1 MLARLVK
8 PTLMFSAVFI
18 TVWVIVVV
26 YWNYTARM
34 PSTSDIALYLVVLP
48 LALVVF
54 YLVLRRIFASPPPAV
69 ALPPTARGASAATGA
84 AASTGA
90 TADAQQQE
98 RLQMA
103 VLAFALHTPRGN
115 DADAVATAVGQAQA
129 PELVPELR
137 DGEGF
142 PMLAGCVAGLDANE
156 LREHL
161 RETLRPA
168 PEAFDA
174 DALTDDRLR
183 AIHLMSDVLQELLA
197 SATDAIL
204 NAGDA
209 LSVRAPGRF
218 VSSGEVI
225 PGPAAAPY
233 LCISLLLPG
242 AWSESER
249 AIATQ
254 WVQQLARE
262 ADPSQHWTV
271 DCFKSE
277 AGVSA
282 MALLDRINLA
292 LHREQRP
299 ALWIALAA
307 DSAISN
313 ECIARWEAEGLLHSA
328 ARRNGRVPGEA
339 AAGLLLARA
348 GDGLFAQPHGL
359 VLSRS
364 ASGQR
369 DESADTARMPD
380 ASLLDLFA
388 QRLLSASAVQPDT
401 VDWVV
406 SDADHRTSRVT
417 EVAKLVQERLPHV
430 PFENNLSVCA
440 SLGHLGAA
448 ADMTAVALACHL
460 AVRDSRHVLA
470 LSVQDARARTAMLA
484 GPASPPTPPNSV
496 RQAT

>member
-8 PTLMFSAVFI
+8 PILLFSAVFI

-26 YWNYTARM
+26 YWSYTARM

-54 YLVLRRIFASPPPAV
+54 YLLLRRIFTGAPPSA
-69 ALPPTARGASAATGA
+69 ALPSAARGASAATGG

-90 TADAQQQE
+90 TADVQQE
-98 RLQMA
+98 RLQMS

-142 PMLAGCVAGLDANE
+142 PLLAGCVAGLDANE

-161 RETLRPA
+161 RESLRPA
-168 PEAFDA
+168 PEAFDV
-174 DALTDDRLR
+174 DALADDRLR

-197 SATDAIL
+197 SATDALL

-218 VSSGEVI
+218 VSSGAIV
-225 PGPAAAPY
+225 PGSATAPQ

-282 MALLDRINLA
+282 MALLDRINLS

-299 ALWIALAA
+299 ALWMALAA
-307 DSAISN
+307 DSAISS

-348 GDGLFAQPHGL
+348 GDALFAQPHGVL
-359 VLSRS
+359 LSRS

-388 QRLLSASAVQPDT
+388 QRLLSASALQPDT
-401 VDWVV
+401 IDWVV

-417 EVAKLVQERLPHV
+417 EVAKLVQERLPHL

-440 SLGHLGAA
+440 SLGYLGAA

-460 AVRDSRHVLA
+460 AVRDSRHVFA

-484 GPASPPTPPNSV
+484 GPASPVP
-496 RQAT
+496 QAT

>member
-34 PSTSDIALYLVVLP
+34 PSTSDIALYLIVLP

-54 YLVLRRIFASPPPAV
+54 YLLLRRIFTGAAPSA
-69 ALPPTARGASAATGA
+69 ALPSAARGASAATGG

-90 TADAQQQE
+90 NADAPQE
-98 RLQMA
+98 RLQMS
-103 VLAFALHTPRGN
+103 VLAFALRTPRGN

-142 PMLAGCVAGLDANE
+142 PMLAGCVAGIDPNE

-161 RETLRPA
+161 RESLRPA
-168 PEAFDA
+168 PEAFNA

-183 AIHLMSDVLQELLA
+183 AIHLVSDVLQELLA
-197 SATDAIL
+197 SATDALL

-218 VSSGEVI
+218 VSSGAIV
-225 PGPAAAPY
+225 PGSASAPQ

-249 AIATQ
+249 AVATQ

-262 ADPSQHWTV
+262 ADPSQHWSV

-277 AGVSA
+277 AGVGA
-282 MALLDRINLA
+282 MALLDRINLS

-299 ALWIALAA
+299 ALWMALAA
-307 DSAISN
+307 DSAISS
-313 ECIARWEAEGLLHSA
+313 ECVARWDAEGLLYSA
-328 ARRNGRVPGEA
+328 KRRNGRVPGEA

-348 GDGLFAQPHGL
+348 GDALFAQPHGVL
-359 VLSRS
+359 LSRS

-369 DESADTARMPD
+369 DESADTARVPN

-388 QRLLSASAVQPDT
+388 QRLMSASALQPEA

-417 EVAKLVQERLPHV
+417 EVAQLVQERLPHL

-448 ADMTAVALACHL
+448 ADMIAVALACHL

-484 GPASPPTPPNSV
+484 GPAIPPSPVPH
-496 RQAT
+496 AT

>member
-54 YLVLRRIFASPPPAV
+54 YLLLRRIFAIGPPAV
-69 ALPPTARGASAATGA
+69 ASPAASVTAAATSTGA
-84 AASTGA
+84 AADA
-90 TADAQQQE
+90 TQE

-103 VLAFALHTPRGN
+103 VLALSLHTPRGN
-115 DADAVATAVGQAQA
+115 DADAVATAVVQARA

-142 PMLAGCVAGLDANE
+142 PMLAGCVAGIDPNE

-161 RETLRPA
+161 RESLRPA
-168 PEAFDA
+168 PEAFNA

-197 SATDAIL
+197 SATDALL

-218 VSSGEVI
+218 VSSGAIV
-225 PGPAAAPY
+225 PGSASAPQ

-249 AIATQ
+249 AVATQ

-299 ALWIALAA
+299 ALWMAVAA

-328 ARRNGRVPGEA
+328 ARRNGHVPGEA

-348 GDGLFAQPHGL
+348 GDALFAQPHAVL
-359 VLSRS
+359 LSRS

-380 ASLLDLFA
+380 AGLLDLFA
-388 QRLLSASAVQPDT
+388 QRLLAASTLQPDA

-460 AVRDSRHVLA
+460 ALRDSRYVLA

-484 GPASPPTPPNSV
+484 GPAIPPSPVP
-496 RQAT
+496 QAT

>member
-8 PTLMFSAVFI
+8 PTLMLSAVFI

-54 YLVLRRIFASPPPAV
+54 YLLLRRIFTGASPAV
-69 ALPPTARGASAATGA
+69 ALPSAARGASAATGA

-90 TADAQQQE
+90 TADAPQQ

-103 VLAFALHTPRGN
+103 VLAFGFHTPRGN

-142 PMLAGCVAGLDANE
+142 PMLAGCVAGIDANE

-161 RETLRPA
+161 RESLRPA
-168 PEAFDA
+168 PEAFNA

-218 VSSGEVI
+218 VSSGAIV
-225 PGPAAAPY
+225 PGSAAAPQ

-249 AIATQ
+249 AIAAQ

-299 ALWIALAA
+299 ALWMALAA
-307 DSAISN
+307 DSAISS
-313 ECIARWEAEGLLHSA
+313 ECIARWEAEGLLYSA

-348 GDGLFAQPHGL
+348 GDALFAPPNAVL
-359 VLSRS
+359 LSRS

-388 QRLLSASAVQPDT
+388 QRLLAASTLQPDT
-401 VDWVV
+401 IDWVV
-406 SDADHRTSRVT
+406 SDADHRASRVT

-448 ADMTAVALACHL
+448 ADMIAVALACHL
-460 AVRDSRHVLA
+460 AARDSRHVLA

-484 GPASPPTPPNSV
+484 GPASPVP
-496 RQAT
+496 QAT

>member
-1 MLARLVK
+1 MLARLIK
-8 PTLMFSAVFI
+8 PVLLACAVFV
-18 TVWVIVVV
+18 TVWVLVIV
-26 YWNYTARM
+26 YWQYTARM
-34 PSTSDIALYLVVLP
+34 PSTSDIVLYLVVLP
-48 LALVVF
+48 LALMLF
-54 YLVLRRIFASPPPAV
+54 YMVLRRILTAAPSAAAAPAV
-69 ALPPTARGASAATGA
+69 
-84 AASTGA
+84 GA
-90 TADAQQQE
+90 TVAAGAGAPSASNTAAPEASQE

-103 VLAFALHTPRGN
+103 VLAFGLRTPRGS
-115 DADAVATAVGQAQA
+115 DADTVATAVGQAQT

-142 PMLAGCVAGLDANE
+142 PVIAGRVEGIDENE

-161 RETLRPA
+161 RESLQPA
-168 PEAFDA
+168 GEALDV
-174 DALTDDRLR
+174 DALPDDRLR

-197 SATDAIL
+197 SAAEAIA

-218 VSSGEVI
+218 VSSGGVI
-225 PGPAAAPY
+225 PGAASAPQ
-233 LCISLLLPG
+233 LNISLLLPG

-249 AIATQ
+249 VIATQ
-254 WVQQLARE
+254 WVQQRVRE
-262 ADPSQHWTV
+262 GDASQRWHV

-277 AGVSA
+277 DGVSG
-282 MALLDRINLA
+282 MALLDRISLS

-307 DSAISN
+307 DSSVSEAR
-313 ECIARWEAEGLLHSA
+313 IARWESEGLLYST

-339 AAGLLLARA
+339 AAGLLLARG
-348 GDGLFAQPHGL
+348 GDALLAPADA
-359 VLSRS
+359 VRLSRG

-369 DESADTARMPD
+369 EASADTARTPD
-380 ASLLDLFA
+380 ASLLDRFA
-388 QRLLSASAVQPDT
+388 QHLLATSALETAQ

-440 SLGHLGAA
+440 TLGHLGAA
-448 ADMTAVALACHL
+448 ADMSAVALACHL
-460 AVRDSRHVLA
+460 AARDARHVLA
-470 LSVQDARARTAMLA
+470 LSVQDAHARTALLA
-484 GPASPPTPPNSV
+484 GPASPASP
-496 RQAT
+496 AT

>member
-1 MLARLVK
+1 MLARLIK
-8 PTLMFSAVFI
+8 PALVLSAVFI
-18 TVWVIVVV
+18 AVWVIVVV

-54 YLVLRRIFASPPPAV
+54 YMLLRRIFTGAPPAV
-69 ALPPTARGASAATGA
+69 ALPSAARGASSAAGAGASTAGA
-84 AASTGA
+84 ADAS
-90 TADAQQQE
+90 QE

-103 VLAFALHTPRGN
+103 VLAFGLHTPRGN
-115 DADAVATAVGQAQA
+115 DAEAVATAVAQAQM
-129 PELVPELR
+129 PDLVPELR

-142 PMLAGCVAGLDANE
+142 PVLAGCVAGIDENE

-161 RETLRPA
+161 RETVLADPG
-168 PEAFDA
+168 AFNVDT
-174 DALTDDRLR
+174 LPGDRLR
-183 AIHLMSDVLQELLA
+183 TIHLMSDVLQELLA
-197 SATDAIL
+197 SAADAII

-218 VSSGEVI
+218 VSSGEVV
-225 PGPAAAPY
+225 PGAAAAPV

-242 AWSESER
+242 AWSEGER
-249 AIATQ
+249 AVATQ

-282 MALLDRINLA
+282 MALLDRINIA

-299 ALWIALAA
+299 ALWMALAA
-307 DSAISN
+307 DSAISS
-313 ECIARWEAEGLLHSA
+313 ECIARWEAEGLLYSA

-348 GDGLFAQPHGL
+348 GDALFAPANTHTVL
-359 VLSRS
+359 LSRC

-369 DESADTARMPD
+369 DESADTARAPD
-380 ASLLDLFA
+380 AGLLDLFA
-388 QRLLSASAVQPDT
+388 QRLLAASALQPDA

-430 PFENNLSVCA
+430 PFESNLSICA
-440 SLGHLGAA
+440 TLGHLGAA
-448 ADMTAVALACHL
+448 ADMTAVALACHV
-460 AVRDSRHVLA
+460 ATRESRHVLA

-484 GPASPPTPPNSV
+484 GPASPAP
-496 RQAT
+496 QAT